1 MISPEALRRYPVF
14 ANLTPDDLKSIA
26 AISEERDYEGDCVI
40 FEEREPADHLFM
52 IVKGEV
58 DIFTTLGTG
67 KIGIVGTLIA
77 GDLMLLSSVIP
88 PHETRFGSRTRG
100 TTKVIA
106 IRSGPLREFL
116 DHNTSAGYHLLQRI
130 VEAMSERLDG
140 TRVQLAATA

>member
-1 MISPEALRRYPVF
+1 MISPEALRRHPAF

-26 AISEERDYEGDCVI
+26 AISEEREYEGGCVI

-58 DIFTTLGTG
+58 DIFATLGTG
-67 KIGIVGTLIA
+67 RLSIVGTLIA

-100 TTKVIA
+100 PTKLIA
-106 IRSGPLREFL
+106 IRSGPLRDFL
-116 DHNTSAGYHLLQRI
+116 EEHPSAGYHLLQRI